1 MHAKLKSSQIWL
13 FTLLIVVI
21 ICEIR
26 CNVNFLD
33 FFENFVQELRKDI
46 LITDQCTT
54 RKEEELKCYW
64 IILESELIHLLKAAK
79 SGSNGIFGFNGRTKN
94 IIFLRKL
101 IDLINK
107 NTKSKIRERFI
118 AYQSHPYLNSTIIS
132 NYGIKWYNQY
142 ELEDIERIVNQL
154 SKINLGDYGIMKFG
168 NENSKFE
175 NNSKNLTIKL
185 VILSIFYKQYSI
197 DQLAYRKIADNT
209 DTVNN
214 FIQHLSKSVSTEIK
228 LIDEDIEN
236 LMKNSEVSMG
246 NKKKSLSRKIEFIL
260 ENIKSK
266 LTTYIEKI
274 NNSFDNIR
282 KKLYSRILEYY
293 LLVIIIAKL
302 FFIFSRK
309 MLSMILL
316 LNHILIYIL
325 DNFEDYTFMLISLQ
339 FGFEMVFTFIQ
350 EILH

>member
-1 MHAKLKSSQIWL
+1 M
-13 FTLLIVVI
+13 LLDNS
-21 ICEIR
+21 R
-26 CNVNFLD
+26 N
-33 FFENFVQELRKDI
+33 
-46 LITDQCTT
+46 
-54 RKEEELKCYW
+54 Y
-64 IILESELIHLLKAAK
+64 
-79 SGSNGIFGFNGRTKN
+79 
-94 IIFLRKL
+94 
-101 IDLINK
+101 
-107 NTKSKIRERFI
+107 
-118 AYQSHPYLNSTIIS
+118 PYLNSTIIS
-132 NYGIKWYNQY
+132 NYDIKWYNQY

-197 DQLAYRKIADNT
+197 DQLAYRKIAENT

-214 FIQHLSKSVSTEIK
+214 YIQHLSKSVRTEIK

-236 LMKNSEVSMG
+236 LMKNLEVSMG

-260 ENIKSK
+260 ENIQSK
-266 LTTYIEKI
+266 LTSYIEKI

-293 LLVIIIAKL
+293 LLVIVLAKL

-309 MLSMILL
+309 ILSMILL

-339 FGFEMVFTFIQ
+339 FGFEMVFAFIQ